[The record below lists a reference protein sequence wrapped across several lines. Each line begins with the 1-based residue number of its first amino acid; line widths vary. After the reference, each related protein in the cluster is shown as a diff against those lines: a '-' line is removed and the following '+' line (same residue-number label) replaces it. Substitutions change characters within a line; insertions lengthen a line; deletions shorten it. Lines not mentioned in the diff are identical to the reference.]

1 MAKRPTGTADRPITL
16 SSDSDEAEL
25 EAPPGKQA
33 RRPGAAKGKARE
45 QHHAAVAAAAT
56 AAATAAAMAARQ
68 KAGATAA
75 QQKVEAATEA
85 AKRAKTQ
92 ASTDEEAVALTQ
104 ERDARASAAAESACA
119 DHRVAVKEKAAE
131 EAALATAKRRL
142 ADAEARERT
151 ALGAK
156 KEADAERE
164 EARRAREEARHA
176 ALRSDQEAR
185 RLEREVEEAV
195 RGANSARAAAEEAS
209 EEGAGRAA
217 ERADPTAAEEPHSA
231 APTLSSSRPPSAASS
246 SCTIS
251 RPASRQASVVS
262 SRAAPRRRALADA
275 REWRERAG
283 TGPPPQAVAAVDV
296 DDDEALATDAGPEQ
310 ELADLIELLR
320 RDATPPLRPV
330 QNAQQLLALLERDPA
345 WLELHSRPMCL
356 ARHSGGAMRDERL
369 LAMFADDDT
378 PGGRVAWVMRAAQA
392 QRHWSLGDLDE
403 MVKQDRLMA
412 VHEAAEA
419 AHKGTSYSYTIRDQG
434 CQHGKECTVK
444 EWLERCEKE
453 VERKR
458 KRSCGDQLLPK
469 LLHWPLG
476 KSPLEPLLRLPEWL
490 EGANW
495 VGSGYAGATFETKLQ
510 LVYDMQDTGQHFD
523 NTGCDTWMK
532 LLSGKVLVACW
543 SFADARRHG
552 ADRPDPAEGVD
563 WGKLVGMAS
572 ARLFTLRQGD
582 VLVMPA
588 GTFHYVYTVRRKL
601 VVAGDF
607 CNASGWRTR
616 AASVAFFGD
625 DPAHN
630 KGLDRI
636 FNDGAVRVEAP
647 RARALLAEGSALT
660 AERRAYLEQVLAWA
674 EELRAEVPKV
684 EGREATLKPKV
695 EEALLDVRRA
705 LETL

>member
-1 MAKRPTGTADRPITL
+1 MAPRDDGKTADRPITL

-25 EAPPGKQA
+25 QEPPSKQA
-33 RRPGAAKGKARE
+33 RRCAAKGKARE
-45 QHHAAVAAAAT
+45 QQDAKVAAAAMARRQ
-56 AAATAAAMAARQ
+56 AAV
-68 KAGATAA
+68 TAA
-75 QQKVEAATEA
+75 QQKAQEASVA
-85 AKRAKTQ
+85 AERAKTQ
-92 ASTDEEAVALTQ
+92 ASADEAAVAVAE
-104 ERDARASAAAESACA
+104 ERHARASAAAESACA

-164 EARRAREEARHA
+164 EARRAREEAGHA
-176 ALRSDQEAR
+176 ALRSNQEAR
-185 RLEREVEEAV
+185 RLEREAEEAV
-195 RGANSARAAAEEAS
+195 RAATSARAAAEEAS
-209 EEGAGRAA
+209 EEGAGRAT
-217 ERADPTAAEEPHSA
+217 ERADPTAEEGSHSA
-231 APTLSSSRPPSAASS
+231 APTLSSSRPASAASS

-262 SRAAPRRRALADA
+262 SRRALADA

-296 DDDEALATDAGPEQ
+296 DDDEAEATDAGPEQ

-330 QNAQQLLALLERDPA
+330 QNAPQLLALLERYPA

-356 ARHSGGAMRDERL
+356 ARHSGGAMGDERL

-392 QRHWSLGDLDE
+392 KRHWPLGALDE

-444 EWLERCEKE
+444 EWLERCEKV

-458 KRSCGDQLLPK
+458 KRSCGDQQLPK

-476 KSPLEPLLRLPEWL
+476 KSPLEPLLCLPEWL

-543 SFADARRHG
+543 SFADARMHG

-563 WGKLVGMAS
+563 WGKLVKMAS

-630 KGLDRI
+630 KGLDQI
-636 FNDGAVRVEAP
+636 FYDGAVRVEAP
-647 RARALLAEGSALT
+647 KARALLAEGSALT

-695 EEALLDVRRA
+695 EEALLDVQRA